1 MSSTE
6 KISKHTIPDGTKVY
20 KPAQPFTGKVVSN
33 ELITKE
39 DNTDDVHHIVL
50 DLSGSGMSYLEG
62 QSLGILPPYTT
73 SEGKPEKIRLY
84 SIASSRKGDDGENST
99 VTLTVKRVLWTDDQ
113 TNETIRGVC
122 SNYLCDLKAN
132 DELQITGPTGRTFLL
147 PEDENTDLIMIGV
160 GTGIAPFRAFIN
172 YIYKE
177 KESWP
182 GQVRLFFGA
191 KTKSELL
198 YMNEG
203 RDDISMFF
211 NQDTF
216 KAFTALSREGGS
228 KVYVQHRLE
237 EQKSDIWPIV
247 KRGQF
252 ALYIC
257 GLKGMESGIT
267 DVFTQWAKEEGM
279 DWEQMKTDLRKQG
292 RYNIEVY

>member
-1 MSSTE
+1 MEQLT
-6 KISKHTIPDGTKVY
+6 KQTIPDGSTTY
-20 KPAQPFTGKVVSN
+20 RLAEPFTGKVVSN
-33 ELITKE
+33 ESITK
-39 DNTDDVHHIVL
+39 DSAADDVHHIVL
-50 DLSGSGMSYLEG
+50 DLSGSGISYLEG

-84 SIASSRKGDDGENST
+84 SIASPRLGDNGKNST
-99 VTLTVKRVLWTDDQ
+99 VTLTVKRVVWTDEKSG
-113 TNETIRGVC
+113 ETQKGVC
-122 SNYLCDLKAN
+122 SNYLCDLKPGQ
-132 DELQITGPTGRTFLL
+132 EIQITGPTGRTFFL
-147 PEDENTDLIMIGV
+147 PQDETTDLIMIGV

-177 KESWP
+177 KGSWP

-211 NQDTF
+211 NQETF
-216 KAFTALSREGGS
+216 KAFTALSREGSS
-228 KVYVQHRLE
+228 KVYVQQRLE
-237 EQKSDIWPIV
+237 EQKNDIWPLIQ
-247 KRGQF
+247 KGKF
-252 ALYIC
+252 SLYIC
-257 GLKGMESGIT
+257 GLKNMEAGIT
-267 DVFTQWAKEEGM
+267 DVFTKWAKEDGE